1 MSSTVAELKA
11 ALGTLMETCKG
22 SWPADPYVA
31 QAWEMAGA
39 HAFIINA
46 LLDIYEK
53 SPSIPEKKYDNFVGY
68 ALQWVAVLH
77 HHHSWEEEHYYPMFT
92 HKYDT
97 SFIVAEHEGFSAA
110 LTEMEEYL
118 ISCLPSGAPHG
129 YGKVAPLHEQQAFN
143 ASHLLSLIDKICEPL
158 SSHLLQEVT
167 YLHSDRL
174 HEAGFTK
181 AEIRHIAAETNKYMM
196 NMPTTTFLVY
206 VTLLSP
212 KGSDF
217 PPAPSFVKKYVVPYV
232 LYWPNRR
239 LWQFAPKA

>member
-1 MSSTVAELKA
+1 
-11 ALGTLMETCKG
+11 
-22 SWPADPYVA
+22 
-31 QAWEMAGA
+31 MAGA

-53 SPSIPEKKYDNFVGY
+53 SPSIPEEKYDDFVGY

-129 YGKVAPLHEQQAFN
+129 YGKVAPIHEQQVFN
-143 ASHLLSLIDKICEPL
+143 ASYLLSLIDKNLRASFLACKHHVSYLVMSLILIPPFFFIK
-158 SSHLLQEVT
+158 LLQEVT

-174 HEAGFTK
+174 HESGFTE

-196 NMPTTTFLVY
+196 NMPMTTFLVY

-217 PPAPSFVKKYVVPYV
+217 PPAPSFVKRYVVPYV